1 MKGAK
6 MRRLLEWG
14 GVAAGAVLIAFGV
27 VAVFMGVN
35 GRNTVQSS
43 LKQEQITGTPDM
55 SPSGIAA
62 EVKAAQTAQAALFA
76 KLSAAGVKLTPSEI
90 TAPSCTVAGQVVNSG
105 ARARCFAEYMRIH
118 TYGATS
124 GLTYSQMGR
133 FMAKPDTATKLTDG
147 LGGTS
152 DPTSAAVNPT
162 TKQPVNNGLRDLW
175 VTYTAL
181 TTALNSSYM
190 ASQIALFAIV
200 VGFGMLLSG
209 AGFLI
214 LSLFGALRPTA
225 LREAAPAE
233 TPNPT
238 PAAGLS

>member
-1 MKGAK
+1 

-27 VAVFMGVN
+27 VAIVMGVN
-35 GRNTVQSS
+35 GRSTVSDS

-62 EVKAAQTAQAALFA
+62 EVKAAQTAQTALFA
-76 KLSAAGVKLTPSEI
+76 KLSAAGVKMTPSEI
-90 TAPSCTVAGQVVNSG
+90 TAPSCTVAGQVVNNG
-105 ARARCFAEYMRIH
+105 DRARCFAQYMRIH

-133 FMAKPDTATKLTDG
+133 YEAAPGTPTKLTDG
-147 LGGTS
+147 LGGTN
-152 DPTSAAVNPT
+152 DTKSAAVNT
-162 TKQPVNNGLRDLW
+162 VTKQPVTNGLRDLW

-190 ASQIALFAIV
+190 ASQISLFAMV
-200 VGFGMLLSG
+200 VGLGMLLSG
-209 AGFLI
+209 IGFLI
-214 LSLFGALRPTA
+214 LALFGALRPSA
-225 LREAAPAE
+225 LLEREPVE
-233 TPNPT
+233 PEPT
-238 PAAGLS
+238 PATGMS